1 MCIRVCVSWEYF
13 NWDANRGFPQLQQMR
28 RKSKSKQEVQGK
40 EREGRRIW
48 FNSPSAGF
56 SVVIKAATFGITHL
70 EYVHEQLGWWPKFV
84 LNATVRAYLV
94 GGATSLPAKAFSCR
108 SKTQRIFIFFWNS
121 VYRQAISLPP
131 SPSAWL
137 CYLLAQCRGPQGN
150 CISYVIESSSSSP
163 YICFTQGILAWN
175 EKIIG

>member
-1 MCIRVCVSWEYF
+1 
-13 NWDANRGFPQLQQMR
+13 MR
-28 RKSKSKQEVQGK
+28 WKAKSKKEVQGK

-48 FNSPSAGF
+48 FNFTAGF
-56 SVVIKAATFGITHL
+56 SVVINAKTFGITHF
-70 EYVHEQLGWWPKFV
+70 EYVHEQLAWWPKTF
-84 LNATVRAYLV
+84 LNATIRTYLV
-94 GGATSLPAKAFSCR
+94 GGVASLPAEAFSCR
-108 SKTQRIFIFFWNS
+108 NKTPRIFIFFLNS

-131 SPSAWL
+131 SPSPWL
-137 CYLLAQCRGPQGN
+137 CYLLAQCCGPQGN